1 MAQAQQSL
9 MALPEQV
16 PGQEQSQ
23 FALLKTRR
31 FLPFFLTQF
40 LGAFNDNLF
49 RNALIIS
56 VTYGA
61 TAAASSENAGLLAN
75 AAQGLFILPFFLFSA
90 LAGQLADKYEKSKLI
105 RQTRLAE
112 VFLMVCAA
120 AALYFGDVPS
130 LLWLVFLLGVLAT
143 IFGPLKYSLMPQHL
157 RQSELVG
164 GNALVD
170 AGTFIAIL
178 IGTISGGLLAPNS
191 AAEHAAGT
199 TSNAHV
205 TAAATM
211 VAVAVATYLCS
222 RAIPR
227 AEATDPGLKINFNP
241 FTSTWQTIRF
251 AAQTRAIFLS
261 LLGISWFWLVGAL
274 ILAQL
279 PSYAHDVLGG
289 DKTVYILLLTAFS
302 VGTALG
308 SLACEKLSGHKVE
321 IGLVPLGSI
330 GLTVFVLDLYFA
342 HPTASVGGAALLTW
356 REFVSADGWRV
367 AMDCAF
373 IGVFGGLFIVPLY
386 SLILQRSA
394 ESHRARII
402 AANNILNAGF
412 MVGAALLAILWLKFF
427 SIPKLFILAA
437 VLNAVVAIYIYSL
450 VPEFLMRFLSWVFVN
465 VMYRIK
471 VKGLEH
477 IPETGPALIVSNH
490 VSFMDALVI
499 GGSVRRPVRFVMD
512 HNIFKIPVMGFIFRT
527 ARAIPIAPA
536 REDAGALQKA
546 FDRIDAELA
555 DGEVVCIFPEGKLT
569 RDGEMNEFKKGVEK
583 ILERRPV
590 PVIPMA
596 LRGLWGSFFS
606 HREGKP
612 AMSRPPKRFWSR
624 IEVVVTAPVPGDDA
638 SATSLQKIVA
648 GLRGEWQ

>member
-1 MAQAQQSL
+1 MRHPDQG
-9 MALPEQV
+9 
-16 PGQEQSQ
+16 PGAERSQ
-23 FALLKTRR
+23 FALLTTRR

-40 LGAFNDNLF
+40 FGAFNDNLF
-49 RNALIIS
+49 RNALVVSI
-56 VTYGA
+56 TFGA
-61 TAAASSENAGLLAN
+61 TAAAGQAGMLSN
-75 AAQGLFILPFFLFSA
+75 VAQGLFILPFFLFSSI
-90 LAGQLADKYEKSKLI
+90 AGQIADKYEKSRLI
-105 RQTRLAE
+105 RGTRLAE
-112 VFLMVCAA
+112 VFLMFGGA
-120 AALYFGDVPS
+120 AALYFQHVPS
-130 LLWLVFLLGVLAT
+130 LLGVIFLMGVLAT

-178 IGTISGGLLAPNS
+178 IGTIAGGLLIP
-191 AAEHAAGT
+191 
-199 TSNAHV
+199 TSNAERAAGGASDANV
-205 TAAATM
+205 AAAVVM
-211 VAVAVATYLCS
+211 VLVAIATWLFS
-222 RAIPR
+222 RQIPR
-227 AEATDPGLKINFNP
+227 AEATDPALQVNYNP
-241 FTSTWQTIRF
+241 LSATVQVIKF
-251 AAQTRAIFLS
+251 AGKTRAIFLS

-279 PSYAHDVLGG
+279 PSYARDVLGG
-289 DKTVYILLLTAFS
+289 DKTVYTLLLAAFS
-302 VGTALG
+302 IGTALG

-330 GLTVFVLDLYFA
+330 GMTVCLLDLYLE
-342 HPTASVGGAALLTW
+342 HPGVHAAGEALVSWIPFLKAGGWDIAL
-356 REFVSADGWRV
+356 
-367 AMDCAF
+367 DCAL
-373 IGVFGGLFIVPLY
+373 IGMFGGLFIVPLY
-386 SLILQRSA
+386 ALILQRST

-402 AANNILNAGF
+402 ACNNILNAGF
-412 MVGAALLAILWLKFF
+412 MVLAALLAILWLEVLDFT
-427 SIPKLFILAA
+427 IPQLFILAA
-437 VLNAVVAIYIYSL
+437 VLNACVAAYIYAL
-450 VPEFLMRFLSWVFVN
+450 VPEFLMRFLSWVLVN
-465 VMYRIK
+465 IMYRIK
-471 VKGLEH
+471 VHGLEH
-477 IPETGPALIVSNH
+477 IPEKGPALIVSNH

-536 REDAGALQKA
+536 REDPAALQKA

-569 RDGEMNEFKKGVEK
+569 RSGEMNEFKRGVEK

-606 HREGKP
+606 HRDGKP
-612 AMSRPPKRFWSR
+612 AMTQPPKRFWSR

-638 SATSLQKIVA
+638 SATSLQRIVA